1 MVMPEPLLSLIA
13 PTCVI
18 VEETRQDLGEPLYPE
33 EKAYVSRTVERRRRE
48 FVTVRRCAALALER
62 LGERRPVQVPGAHGE
77 PAWPHAVV
85 GSMTHCEGYRAA
97 AVAQRSFMR
106 SIGIDAEVNEPLPD
120 GVLRVVA
127 RGSELSGLRDLRAG
141 GGSVAY
147 DRLLFSVKESL
158 FKAWFPIV
166 QTWMDFED
174 AKVRLLQNGSFVA
187 IVSLPSGVA
196 VPCRGRWR
204 GADGLLVTMVTLAPS
219 SSMPGW

>member
-1 MVMPEPLLSLIA
+1 MPESLLSLIA

-18 VEETRQDLGEPLYPE
+18 VEETRQDLDEPLYPE
-33 EKAYVSRTVERRRRE
+33 EKAYIFRAVERRRRE
-48 FVTVRRCAALALER
+48 FVTVRHCAALALGR

-77 PAWPHAVV
+77 PTWPYAVV

-97 AVAQRSFMR
+97 AVAPRSSVR
-106 SIGIDAEVNEPLPD
+106 SIGIDAEVNAPLPE
-120 GVLRVVA
+120 GVLQVVA

-141 GGSVAY
+141 EGSVAY
-147 DRLLFSVKESL
+147 DRLLFSIKESL

-187 IVSLPSGVA
+187 VVSLPNGVA

-204 GADGLLVTMVTLAPS
+204 GADGLLVTMVALAPS
-219 SSMPGW
+219 SSMPG